1 VELTDADYAM
11 LREKFGYV
19 RYQRGAA
26 GPATMPDLTADLE
39 VTLDRNNWIRKR
51 SNPTLAVE
59 LDGKLDIELKPRNPI
74 RIVGTLRP
82 VAGRSYVGQFGR
94 QFEVTS
100 GEIILTGNLE
110 EIELGVDSEYRV
122 RSTSG
127 SGLTEVT
134 LMMRVEGRM
143 GRYAFRLTSDPPMS
157 EPEILQYLATGRAST
172 GALARTSDNYNMGS
186 AAALEQVVGVAGSLT
201 EGKLPFDV
209 FQIRQDGARGVII
222 VAGNYVTPKSY
233 LGVRQPIIL
242 DASSQ
247 NTYYKEQT
255 QFEFEYETLPW
266 LFLNFQGGS
275 SRLLLLLK
283 GRYAY

>member
-1 VELTDADYAM
+1 
-11 LREKFGYV
+11 
-19 RYQRGAA
+19 
-26 GPATMPDLTADLE
+26 
-39 VTLDRNNWIRKR
+39 
-51 SNPTLAVE
+51 VE
-59 LDGKLDIELKPRNPI
+59 LDGRLDIAMSPRSPL

-82 VAGRSYVGQFGR
+82 VAGRSYVSQFGR

-100 GEIILTGNLE
+100 GEIILNGNLE

-122 RSTSG
+122 KSTSG

-172 GALARTSDNYNMGS
+172 GALARTNDNYNMGS

-222 VAGNYVTPKSY
+222 VAGNYVSPKTY
-233 LGVRQPIIL
+233 LGVRQPIVL